1 MLMLYFSGTG
11 NSKYIAN
18 LFSKKVNAKCYSIEE
33 NIDFKKGIIQL
44 RFVILFMHL
53 MFLV

>member
-33 NIDFKKGIIQL
+33 NIDFKKEISYLCI
-44 RFVILFMHL
+44 
-53 MFLV
+53 